1 MSRRNVYKSDYIL
14 EEWKIEKIGEPGG
27 IFCND
32 EAVLISDKKTDCIF
46 EVDYA
51 GNILKEVG
59 GTGSGEGEFISP
71 SAITMCNEKIYVL
84 DQGNNRI
91 QVLDKELDYIEEIKL
106 KNTQS
111 TDPNYIPEVLSVNQE
126 SIYVTGVSLENPV
139 VDKYTDGKLK
149 EIGSNFI
156 GSIYSCNNQ
165 IYLINSM
172 VRYYDEANDSFGAL
186 TSCPEWLMTIKDNKL
201 KKLCELP
208 DGLNISSFLLTD
220 RGIIC
225 VSCAGA
231 AVYRLSENG
240 KYEEKH
246 CRYGEDNEGYIM
258 KYTIAKMFQILRHNR
273 WVSILMIIEI
283 ALGMSVFTYSLNM
296 FFSLSREKENQKNQE
311 RDLVLEISGGEGMN
325 DIEKQAFTLKD
336 YEKVDEITDGQTFLY
351 VVLPQFYSY
360 KNENYEFVMILVDY
374 KKLDLKNGYTYWG
387 NGLQDIMNCEMNPI
401 PQLEKKQM
409 PTKIAELNW
418 KTETDEIKLKKCV
431 VAPITYMEQ
440 YKEEISSAAIHVEW
454 KKKYLKN
461 EEKTIQKIETY
472 LYNSHDQSFRY
483 RIYSPEIEL
492 RNNTIKVMTSLQ
504 AINKV
509 ALLFMAVFLTGMIA
523 IYQLRFEHREES
535 YGISLAYGAQYKEL
549 YWEIFCEILLLNS
562 IGTII
567 GIVIGYLVTYYVDF
581 GIMISVVNVQ
591 GSWYTFL
598 SAYGLCVVLS
608 SFVSVI
614 TFRKLKK
621 KKIIELLN
629 VY

>member
-1 MSRRNVYKSDYIL
+1 MGKRIICGCVVLGIVACLIGCQKSDNYELMKESKQQVLPIYEKKDAEVQGEKCALETLQDVYKSDYIL

-126 SIYVTGVSLENPV
+126 SI
-139 VDKYTDGKLK
+139 
-149 EIGSNFI
+149 
-156 GSIYSCNNQ
+156 
-165 IYLINSM
+165 
-172 VRYYDEANDSFGAL
+172 
-186 TSCPEWLMTIKDNKL
+186 
-201 KKLCELP
+201 
-208 DGLNISSFLLTD
+208 
-220 RGIIC
+220 
-225 VSCAGA
+225 
-231 AVYRLSENG
+231 
-240 KYEEKH
+240 
-246 CRYGEDNEGYIM
+246 
-258 KYTIAKMFQILRHNR
+258 